1 MSQTPS
7 QTHHSPA
14 MMRRV
19 MMASFIGTTVEFYD
33 FFLYG
38 TASALV
44 FNHLFFPQFS
54 DLAGTI
60 AAFGAFAAGFVARPI
75 GGLIFGHFGDRLGR
89 KSMLIYSLVGMG
101 IATVAIGFLPTYQ
114 QVGLLAPALLV
125 LCRLIQGLAVGGEWG
140 GAVLMSVEHAP
151 DNRRGLAGSWT
162 QAGSPAGLVLA
173 TGAFGLFTL
182 LPDEAFM
189 SWGWRVPFVL
199 SALLVAVGLA
209 IRLKMDESPEFEAV
223 KKAGKQSR
231 VPLVDVVKR
240 HPLNIVL
247 AAGACLAPFVNF
259 YFFAVFIL
267 TYATHVL
274 GMERGPVLMVVAIAA
289 AIEVV
294 TIPLV
299 ASLSDRLGRRRVF
312 LFGAVLFG
320 LYAYPFFWIS
330 TAAAG
335 STFSVGVLAIVGL
348 SLVHPFMYGPMAA
361 LFAEMFSPAVRYS
374 GASLGYQIG
383 AILGGGFA
391 PMIMTSLLDTEL
403 GPTHALPPYLVIVSV
418 LTFIAVFFA
427 TQPGRRLSVEQTQ
440 ST

>member
-1 MSQTPS
+1 
-7 QTHHSPA
+7 

-19 MMASFIGTTVEFYD
+19 MTASFIGTTVEFYD

-75 GGLIFGHFGDRLGR
+75 GGLIFGHFGDRVGR
-89 KSMLIYSLVGMG
+89 KTMLIYSLVGMG
-101 IATVAIGFLPTYQ
+101 VATAAIGLLPTYEQ
-114 QVGLLAPALLV
+114 AGLLAPTLLV
-125 LCRLIQGLAVGGEWG
+125 ACRLVQGLAVGGEWG
-140 GAVLMSVEHAP
+140 GAVLMAVEHAP

-162 QAGSPAGLVLA
+162 QAGAPAGLVLA
-173 TGAFGLFTL
+173 TGAFGLFSL
-182 LPDEAFM
+182 LPADDFM
-189 SWGWRVPFVL
+189 SWGWRLPFIF
-199 SALLVAVGLA
+199 SALLVVLGLV
-209 IRLKMDESPEFEAV
+209 IRLKMAESPEFEAV
-223 KKAGKQSR
+223 RKSGQQSR
-231 VPLVDVVKR
+231 QPLIDVWKR
-240 HPLNIVL
+240 HPLNIAL

-267 TYATHVL
+267 TYATQTL
-274 GMERGPVLMVVAIAA
+274 GMARGPVLTIVAIAS

-299 ASLSDRLGRRRVF
+299 AALSDRLGRRRVF

-330 TAAAG
+330 TTSG
-335 STFSVGVLAIVGL
+335 SPLVLGVLAVIGL

-391 PMIMTSLLDTEL
+391 PMIMAYLLNT
-403 GPTHALPPYLVIVSV
+403 GVGATQALAPYLVIVSV
-418 LTFIAVFFA
+418 LTFVSVYFA
-427 TQPGRRLSVEQTQ
+427 TQPGRRLEFGQIS
-440 ST
+440 SSSDDR